1 MTEKFSVFP
10 LGLFFDDSD
19 GCAALVRYQ
28 GWDVDV
34 YPMEGGLC
42 VTDAFYFL

>member
-10 LGLFFDDSD
+10 FGLFFDDSD